1 MKKLFLTT
9 VVALFATML
18 VIPALNEKSSV
29 AYGAPTYK
37 TVKAQ
42 VIVVN
47 SKAEADK
54 VKSELNNGGSF
65 YAIEKKYSISEL
77 DSYRTMTKTE
87 IDQNYPE
94 LSELAKTMKS
104 GEISNPVETQDGW
117 VIIKM
122 ISRTY

>member
-9 VVALFATML
+9 VVALFTTML

-54 VKSELNNGGSF
+54 VKSELNSGGSF